1 MTQAEKKAR
10 GRPTEKTMP
19 EPIPDTP
26 ENVMRAI
33 LSTPPKRQDEWKYLK
48 ETAD

>member
-1 MTQAEKKAR
+1 MSDKPKKPR

-33 LSTPPKRQDEWKYLK
+33 LATPPKREDEWNYLK
-48 ETAD
+48 EEA